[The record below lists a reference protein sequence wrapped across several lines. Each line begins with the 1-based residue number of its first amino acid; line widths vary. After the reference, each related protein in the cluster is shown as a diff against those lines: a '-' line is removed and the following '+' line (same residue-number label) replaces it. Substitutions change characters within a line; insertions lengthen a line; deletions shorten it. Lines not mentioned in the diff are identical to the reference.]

1 MWSGCVSKPT
11 SGTTVGRSSTS
22 CLLFC
27 LQQSTTAVSQTINET
42 YRIKLVLLMKF
53 MVNHL
58 HEVLGV
64 RMFLGKMYLA
74 LTKAEIIFDL
84 NMMKC
89 NSKKWLQFMH
99 KDTCL
104 FVWIN
109 MSSISDFVRG
119 TRSQCFKDLSHGQI
133 WGLLHRKRRGLL
145 VMWKSAKRWDL

>member
-1 MWSGCVSKPT
+1 MWSGCVSRPT

-27 LQQSTTAVSQTINET
+27 LQPSTTAVSQTISET
-42 YRIKLVLLMKF
+42 DCIKLVLLMKF
-53 MVNHL
+53 MVIIYMKFL
-58 HEVLGV
+58 VLEC
-64 RMFLGKMYLA
+64 FWEKYLA
-74 LTKAEIIFDL
+74 FTKAEIIFDL

-89 NSKKWLQFMH
+89 NPKKWLQFMH

-119 TRSQCFKDLSHGQI
+119 TRSQCFKNLSHGQI